1 MNQERPIKILQALVI
16 LLLCFPPPLRAA
28 TGDDFIRGY
37 ASAVLEREFG
47 LKNFSLNG
55 AREAVTVTSGELTPA
70 DYDKV
75 IAALSSIDGV
85 KRVLIFDSRG
95 VEVATSSAQSSAAQR
110 SMAERLPAEYEVG
123 FLPGGN
129 LFEPLIADPRWPR
142 FSIGYRYFPSQSR
155 NVASTTFGE
164 RSPFTA
170 IAVPLMECGRSA
182 FRPAYFR
189 SLTWTR
195 NPLIWL
201 TATF

>member
-164 RSPFTA
+164 TISLYRNRGPFDGMWE
-170 IAVPLMECGRSA
+170 VG
-182 FRPAYFR
+182 FQPAYFR

>member
-164 RSPFTA
+164 TISLYRNRGPFDGMWE
-170 IAVPLMECGRSA
+170 VG
-182 FRPAYFR
+182 
-189 SLTWTR
+189 
-195 NPLIWL
+195 L